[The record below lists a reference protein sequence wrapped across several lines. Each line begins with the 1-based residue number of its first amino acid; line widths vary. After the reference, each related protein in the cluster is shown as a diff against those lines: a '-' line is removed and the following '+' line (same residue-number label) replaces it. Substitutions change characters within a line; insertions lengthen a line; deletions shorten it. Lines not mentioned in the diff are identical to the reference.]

1 MYKDI
6 FVDLGLTDNQSI
18 IYEYL
23 LKNGDNTAGNIIKNT
38 PLKRGLVYN
47 ILDELCELKLINKR
61 NNRNKVAVFS
71 PEHPE
76 KLREYLNNKEKD
88 VIKAKNTLESNF
100 SSIISDFNLISNK
113 PGVRVFEGEAGIRKV
128 AADMLTSKTTIYT
141 YLDMDNISKF
151 IDKLDQEFYAE
162 RKKKKIKQNI
172 LVVNSKIAKEKTKSP
187 EDELT
192 QVKYIKINHFK
203 SAAEIY
209 DGKIAFVTLSDDEKN
224 KIGIIIEDKNI
235 YEMQKSLFE
244 SYWEIV

>member
-6 FVDLGLTDNQSI
+6 FINLGLTDNQSI

-61 NNRNKVAVFS
+61 NNKNKVAVFS

-100 SSIISDFNLISNK
+100 SSIISDFNLVSNK
-113 PGVRVFEGEAGIRKV
+113 PGVRVFEGETGIKKV
-128 AADMLTSKTTIYT
+128 VADVLTSKTTIYT

-151 IDKLDQEFYAE
+151 MRKLDQEFYAQ

-172 LVVNSKIAKEKTKSP
+172 LVVNSKIAKEQTKSP
-187 EDELT
+187 EDDLT

-203 SAAEIY
+203 SATQIY